1 MSDNP
6 NNNPL
11 VTPNHFMIGQM
22 GGDFLPG
29 SVDSEPF
36 NPRKRWRRLQELT
49 RRVELMDE
57 RILTADWIKTE
68 MVLP

>member
-1 MSDNP
+1 MRGKSLLNLSLLTVSDNP

-11 VTPNHFMIGQM
+11 VDPNHFMIGQM

-49 RRVELMDE
+49 RHV
-57 RILTADWIKTE
+57 WN
-68 MVLP
+68 